1 MNGEKIICISSVD
14 WDPIWTRK
22 QQVMSRLAPHN
33 KILYIEAPVT
43 LLSVLKDRSLWFKW
57 HLWRKGARKK
67 GDNLYLYSPPVVLPF
82 GNVFPWVN
90 RFNQRWLLFFIKRI
104 VRQLG
109 LEHAL
114 VWTYL
119 PTSLLLAQGLGPK
132 RLIYDCVDEHSEYQG
147 FINKQAMLAM
157 ERDLLQHCDL
167 VFVTAPGLY
176 ESKKQYNDRM
186 YLLPNAADVGH
197 FGKANLESTV
207 VPPEIANLPHPVV
220 GFIGVIHHWID
231 VDAIAYLAEKR
242 PQWSV
247 VLVGPLGAGMQVERL
262 KALPNVLFVGRKDKE
277 ELPGYLKGFDLCL
290 NPFRENEL
298 TRMVSPLKFYEYL
311 ASGKPVV
318 STKMPGVMEFSALIE
333 IAETPEAFLQAAER
347 ALATENESKKKQ
359 RLEAA
364 AKNSWESRVAF
375 MVEKIRETGIKK
387 EKPLLGSE

>member
-1 MNGEKIICISSVD
+1 M
-14 WDPIWTRK
+14 
-22 QQVMSRLAPHN
+22 
-33 KILYIEAPVT
+33 
-43 LLSVLKDRSLWFKW
+43 KDV
-57 HLWRKGARKK
+57 
-67 GDNLYLYSPPVVLPF
+67 Y
-82 GNVFPWVN
+82 
-90 RFNQRWLLFFIKRI
+90 KR
-104 VRQLG
+104 Q
-109 LEHAL
+109 
-114 VWTYL
+114 
-119 PTSLLLAQGLGPK
+119 
-132 RLIYDCVDEHSEYQG
+132 
-147 FINKQAMLAM
+147 MLAM

-347 ALATENESKKKQ
+347 ALACLLYT
-359 RLEAA
+359 
-364 AKNSWESRVAF
+364 SRCV
-375 MVEKIRETGIKK
+375 
-387 EKPLLGSE
+387 